1 MISVRRSP
9 RSGFTLLEVMISLAI
24 LALALATIAGIN
36 ANSFES
42 SNYARH
48 ITVATL
54 LARSKMLDVE
64 ELLRK
69 DGFGDDNKEY
79 DGDFSEEGYSTMK
92 WNATCRKVEVDVGQ
106 LIGGLFGGEV
116 DAENLPDAVQSF
128 LGASKGE
135 SGADPSELGAMEGND
150 LSQLLGGGMMEAMF
164 KQVGDTLAN
173 SIREITLEITWG
185 KKGEEDSLKF
195 VQYVT
200 TTGRLAIPQGTIP
213 DLSALTGQKPGERP
227 GDRNEDTLKV
237 RDPTKSGEG
246 QK

>member
-1 MISVRRSP
+1 MLSALRR
-9 RSGFTLLEVMISLAI
+9 GFTLLEVMISLAI

-69 DGFGDDNKEY
+69 DGFSDSDKEY
-79 DGDFSEEGYSTMK
+79 DGDFSDEGYSSMK
-92 WNATCRKVEVDVGQ
+92 WTATVRKVEVDVGQ
-106 LIGGLFGGEV
+106 LVGGLFGGEV
-116 DAENLPDAVQSF
+116 QAENLPDAVTSF

-135 SGADPSELGAMEGND
+135 SDVDPSQLGAVEGND
-150 LSQLLGGGMMEAMF
+150 LSQMLGGGMMEAMF

-173 SIREITLEITWG
+173 SIREVTLEISWG
-185 KKGEEDSLKF
+185 SKQSAESLKF

-200 TTGRLAIPQGTIP
+200 TTGRLAMPQGIP
-213 DLSALTGQKPGERP
+213 DLSALTGQPPGQRP
-227 GDRNEDTLKV
+227 GDRNEKTMSPSNLPKGKEEEEDK
-237 RDPTKSGEG
+237 
-246 QK
+246 